1 MESGPNYASEPI
13 GVVVVEDSVMLRE
26 LIESV
31 VSDTPG
37 FELVGSAGSC
47 RQATENIDWERVS
60 FAVLD
65 LHLPDGLG
73 VALGAH
79 VREWNQRSRIAIL
92 SDHRRRS
99 LLSSLTAEEV
109 PYWSYILKSSLDGRQ
124 HLSELLVRASA
135 GSYIDPNIDVAGGQ
149 VEETINNLS
158 DQQRRILGLVAR
170 GLSNGA
176 IAKQLFLSEKSV
188 EYNLTQTYQARGLSG
203 DASANQRVSAAVMY
217 LQRFTPDT
225 HI

>member
-1 MESGPNYASEPI
+1 MEPGPTSAGEPI
-13 GVVVVEDSVMLRE
+13 GVAVVEDSVMLRE
-26 LIESV
+26 LLENV
-31 VSDTPG
+31 VNDSPE
-37 FELVGSAGSC
+37 FELVGSAGTC
-47 RQATENIDWERVS
+47 RQATEGIEWDRVS

-79 VREWNQRSRIAIL
+79 IREWNQAARVAIL

-99 LLSSLTAEEV
+99 LLSSLTADEL
-109 PYWSYILKSSLDGRQ
+109 PYWSYILKSSLDGRR
-124 HLSELLVRASA
+124 HLADLLAKAAV
-135 GSYIDPNIDVAGGQ
+135 GSYIDPNIEVSVGKA
-149 VEETINNLS
+149 EEAINNLS

-188 EYNLTQTYQARGLSG
+188 EYNLTQTYQALGLTG
-203 DASANQRVSAAVMY
+203 DASANMRVSAAVLY
-217 LQRFTPDT
+217 LQRFTPDI